1 MMEKELYETEIT
13 DTLIY
18 MTLIREYGFSFN
30 YKEHHNDLVH
40 FDADII
46 NESIPAPNTRGVD
59 NGV

>member
-1 MMEKELYETEIT
+1 MEKELYETEIT

-30 YKEHHNDLVH
+30 NKEHHNDLVH

-46 NESIPAPNTRGVD
+46 NESIPAPNTRG
-59 NGV
+59 G